1 MRRSEHSRRH
11 KPAESRAEIK
21 EQTREAL
28 IDAASALFGKEG
40 LDGPSL
46 DAICARAGYTRGAF
60 YVHFASREELIIAV
74 IERFR
79 ARVIAML
86 IATRQGPFDLDR
98 TIALFAEAVAAGAYP
113 PKSGAVKLHHFL
125 DACARSPLIRK
136 RHVQLLHDTQKR
148 LTDAA
153 RAGQSA
159 TAIRGDVAPD
169 LIALLLMALVMGVE
183 EMLEVGFPFDVRGGA
198 AAMLQLLRP
207 SPRK

>member
-1 MRRSEHSRRH
+1 MAPSAHSHRR

-28 IDAASALFGKEG
+28 IDAAAALFGKEG

-46 DAICARAGYTRGAF
+46 DAICARAGFTRGAF
-60 YVHFASREELIIAV
+60 YVHFRSREEIIVAV
-74 IERFR
+74 MERIR
-79 ARVIAML
+79 ARVIGAL
-86 IATRQGPFDLDR
+86 IATRQGPFDLEH

-125 DACARSPLIRK
+125 DACARSTLIRK
-136 RHVQLLHDTQKR
+136 RHVQLLHDTHKR

-159 TAIRGDVAPD
+159 RAIRNDVAPD
-169 LIALLLMALVMGVE
+169 LMALLLMTLVMGVE
-183 EMLEVGFPFDVRGGA
+183 MMLDLGFDFDIRAGA
-198 AAMLQLLRP
+198 GAMLQLLRA
-207 SPRK
+207 R